1 MIGEI
6 SDSLIK
12 FTLDLDHKES
22 CELFDDQAKDTIQT
36 IYKNEDGQIKKT

>member
-6 SDSLIK
+6 FDSLTK

-22 CELFDDQAKDTIQT
+22 YESFDDQAKDTVQIA
-36 IYKNEDGQIKKT
+36 YKNEDSQMRKI